1 MESLIITPKNKVEQK
16 LLSDLLAKMNIKVA
30 VLTDEAKEDL
40 GMATLLKEADRTKKV
55 AKETILS
62 KAKRSSLPA

>member
-1 MESLIITPKNKVEQK
+1 
-16 LLSDLLAKMNIKVA
+16 MNVKVA

-55 AKETILS
+55 SKETIMS
-62 KAKRSSLPA
+62 KLRG